1 MAKILKA
8 IYRIMCDTA
17 LVFTA
22 VMLIFGVFIMSDDR
36 TFIIAR
42 EVVLS
47 FFYFS
52 FMVGVASVFFLIKK
66 LPITV
71 SAIIH
76 FLVSSVGYVW
86 HILTVTE
93 RSTAQMFVGA
103 ALFVVIYWGVFAIS
117 KFIQIPI
124 KKSESKIDATDKKK
138 EKEEDIKVL
147 DEDKENA

>member
-22 VMLIFGVFIMSDDR
+22 VMLIFGVLIMSDER
-36 TFIIAR
+36 TFMITR
-42 EVVLS
+42 DVVLS

-52 FMVGVASVFFLIKK
+52 FMVGVASVFYLIKK
-66 LPITV
+66 LHVTV
-71 SAIIH
+71 SAIMH
-76 FLVSSVGYVW
+76 FIVSSIGYVW

-93 RSTAQMFVGA
+93 RSAAQMFVGA
-103 ALFVVIYWGVFAIS
+103 ALFVVIYWGIFAIS
-117 KFIQIPI
+117 KFIQTPI
-124 KKSESKIDATDKKK
+124 KKSEAKSDTEDKK
-138 EKEEDIKVL
+138 KEEDIKVL